1 MLDPILNIISLNFD
15 SVNAVLALL
24 SRRQPEVK
32 RTEQAA
38 STEAALKQAAR
49 RVFAR
54 QGYLNT
60 KITDITAE
68 AGRAAGSFYNH
79 FTSKEELLAAL
90 LTDVLKAGDAAILAP
105 NSAHRAD
112 FSDRA
117 AVRWHVANY
126 WQFANEHAVELTA
139 LRQAAQVNAEFGARL
154 DAMVA
159 EDLDHLRDHLD
170 PIAEAGRRLPG
181 TPEVVLSMF
190 VALLDGFRYR
200 WQLNGGRF
208 GDRAVDDDEA
218 IDTLAEFLYRAL
230 NG

>member
-1 MLDPILNIISLNFD
+1 
-15 SVNAVLALL
+15 
-24 SRRQPEVK
+24 VK
-32 RTEQAA
+32 RIEQAA

-79 FTSKEELLAAL
+79 FTGKEELLTAL
-90 LTDVLKAGDAAILAP
+90 LADALSDSDAAIFASDSP
-105 NSAHRAD
+105 HQPD
-112 FSDRA
+112 FSNRE

-126 WQFANEHAVELTA
+126 WRLANDHAVELTA
-139 LRQAAQVNAEFGARL
+139 LRQAAHVNAEFGARL
-154 DAMVA
+154 DAMAA
-159 EDLDHLRDHLD
+159 EDVDHMSDHLD
-170 PIAEAGRRLPG
+170 PITEAGRRLPG
-181 TPEVVLSMF
+181 SPELVLSMF

-200 WQLNGGRF
+200 YQLNDGRF
-208 GDRAVDDDEA
+208 GGRRVDDDEA
-218 IDTLAEFLYRAL
+218 IDTLTEFLYRAL